1 MKNSDDNIDDLKKF
15 ILSYSCDDLLRSFFI
30 LNLWLRNVASPIKIQ
45 YLYSLLE
52 SIHID
57 LSADNKITSYKD
69 FEVFCKGVIK
79 FTPSFIMLEDYVPE
93 PDWGEIKYF
102 LDKKFYKIFYGGDL
116 SNPYDFYYS
125 YEIIHR
131 PFEQQYLD
139 LIKRSPVTELRFCL
153 ELQDS
158 IFENLKQQKIDT
170 DNIRQGDMEMPSEE
184 FWEIATK
191 FIDGYKPQDIYGPD
205 ILNMYTRELI
215 DPEPIPQLDTFV
227 ENAYRGRN
235 CRYFFIK
242 KSGKYYPVM
251 PRKWLTVIYD
261 IWGNILKDNYSEL
274 VKRLDNKSPNVLIGI
289 ELAHFIKDRT
299 KEDYIFPHVTPIGE
313 DQIPPHE
320 LRYTAL
326 LIKDKLFLIYTT
338 PPLFDGDELNKH
350 LDEITPKLK
359 ISSDLVKN
367 VPIRLAVF
375 SKRQTL
381 ELQPSKVGLKLDSK
395 FIIAIPSPVSDVT
408 GRIAIPDGIDA
419 EIMTL
424 DQIAGIFDELKKPSE
439 LNDFFDYL
447 VEERKMNRMSGMNS
461 YLDKFGSFKDSH
473 GVLVPGALE
482 PDMIMLD
489 FNWGSN
495 YRFKSLGDFWAVFP
509 EESFFGHPRSWTIPP
524 ERRTATGFIL
534 DSRIFRGYAY
544 YQKIDKAIVF
554 INAPVHMMDLE
565 DGKVADPLMQ
575 SLFDAIDI
583 YPEIL
588 KKLDLTKSQHKLQVF
603 FCPSTLASTHDE
615 LKHVRHLVQHE
626 KMWSMD
632 IARIRSRDY
641 GIRVVYNPKKI
652 IETLQVSKDR
662 SVQISLLMDVLEQI
676 NNLLPQSNFE
686 SIRSGLESEKIK
698 KIRFKMFAVEKI
710 ASFPEGVSEVIPDQR
725 EYKIADKE
733 IALIAKKLNI
743 TPGKYSSG
751 EAKEKL
757 NNLRAEIVNSTNK
770 KIEGYNFVECLP
782 MLLEKSNVLIHEYW
796 RNKAEV
802 KASIEGEVDYERS
815 EKSSDDEKDFLHWYR
830 NYRYVIEKF
839 VQLQPNGTTVL
850 DTEKLKELMALVDRL
865 MDVYVASDFINYEIY
880 PVSVEINRDYVV
892 STSDD
897 ANDISA
903 MEREYGEEQAKIN
916 LGIIGNKE
924 DTADSSLS
932 VEDYLNELDQAF
944 KTDLGFG
951 LKNLIN
957 VQQVLALWSGYTKS
971 EEDTHYSATVEEI
984 SAICSKEIKGYDP
997 AETGLILEFLT
1008 LKPEEILV
1016 IKGDPKLAQDV
1027 PIWEHNKRLARF
1039 DIRPLIKVASR
1050 YYWGP
1055 HSIERTSRVWMGIS
1069 SKHRLPS
1076 DLETPNI
1083 KSVLNKGHVDLENS
1097 LVNKIKE
1104 VVSRY
1109 TTKVQTSVYPHKCD
1123 STTGD
1128 IGDIDVLA
1136 YLEDKN
1142 ILLNIESKIIDPP
1155 HSNKDSGRMQ
1165 RRTFVSYKGEDGRIR
1180 KCDVEKVLDRE
1191 SYLKCKS
1198 KELLAKFG
1206 WKPQTSDPKIVSVFV
1221 TKMGFWWTKHPPV
1234 VTDIKFVEIR
1244 MLSDFIKALTK
1255 A

>member
-1 MKNSDDNIDDLKKF
+1 MGEHEKIKQFL
-15 ILSYSCDDLLRSFFI
+15 LSFSIEDLLKSFFV
-30 LNLWLRNVASPIKIQ
+30 LNLWLKNVASPIKLQ
-45 YLYSLLE
+45 YLYTLLE
-52 SIHID
+52 SVHKD
-57 LSADNKITSYKD
+57 LPADNKIASYKD
-69 FEVFCKGVIK
+69 FEAFCKNVIE
-79 FTPSFIMLEDYVPE
+79 FIPSFMMLEDYVPE
-93 PDWGEIKYF
+93 ADWGEIKYF

-131 PFEQQYLD
+131 PFEQEYLD
-139 LIKRSPVTELRFCL
+139 LTKRSPVTELRFCL
-153 ELQDS
+153 ELQNY
-158 IFENLKQQKIDT
+158 ILENLKQQKTDT
-170 DNIRQGDMEMPSEE
+170 DNIHPGDIEVPSEE
-184 FWEIATK
+184 FWKTSIE
-191 FIDGYKPQDIYGPD
+191 FVDGYKPQDMYSPD
-205 ILNMYTRELI
+205 ILDMYTKELTES
-215 DPEPIPQLDTFV
+215 EPFLPIDTFV

-235 CRYFFIK
+235 CQYFFIK
-242 KSGKYYPVM
+242 NGGKYYPVM
-251 PRKWLTVIYD
+251 PRKWLTVLYD
-261 IWGNILKDNYSEL
+261 RWGNLLKDNYSEL
-274 VKRLDNKSPNVLIGI
+274 IKKLDGKSPNILIGI
-289 ELAHFIKDRT
+289 ELAHFIKERT

-313 DQIPPHE
+313 DQKPPHE

-338 PPLFDGDELNKH
+338 PPLFDGNELNKH
-350 LDEITPKLK
+350 LEEITPKLK
-359 ISSDLVKN
+359 ISSDLLKKS
-367 VPIRLAVF
+367 PIRLAIF

-381 ELQPSKVGLKLDSK
+381 ELQPSKEGLELEPK

-408 GRIAIPDGIDA
+408 GHIAIPEGIEA

-424 DQIAGIFDELKKPSE
+424 DQITGVFDEIEKLSE

-447 VEERKMNRMSGMNS
+447 VEEREMNRMSGMNS

-495 YRFKSLGDFWAVFP
+495 YRFKSLREFWTIFP

-524 ERRTATGFIL
+524 KRRTTTGFIL
-534 DSRIFRGYAY
+534 DSRTFRGYAY
-544 YQKIDKAIVF
+544 YQKIGETIVF
-554 INAPVHMMDLE
+554 INAPVHMMELE
-565 DGKVADPLMQ
+565 DGKVVDPLMQ

-588 KKLDLTKSQHKLQVF
+588 KKLDFIKSQHKLQVF
-603 FCPSTLASTHDE
+603 FCPSTLASANDE
-615 LKHVRHLVQHE
+615 LKHVKHLVQDE
-626 KMWSMD
+626 KLWAMD
-632 IARIRSRDY
+632 IARIKSRDY

-652 IETLQVSKDR
+652 IEALQASKDR
-662 SVQISLLMDVLEQI
+662 SVQVSLLMDVLEQI
-676 NNLLPQSNFE
+676 NSLLPQSNFG
-686 SIRSGLESEKIK
+686 SIKSELESEKIK
-698 KIRFKMFAVEKI
+698 KIRFKMFAVEKR
-710 ASFPEGVSEVIPDQR
+710 ASFPEGVSEVIPEQR

-733 IALIAKKLNI
+733 IAQIAHKLKI
-743 TPGKYSSG
+743 TPGKYSSD

-757 NNLRAEIVNSTNK
+757 NNLRTEIVHSLNK
-770 KIEGYNFVECLP
+770 KIEDYNLEEYLP
-782 MLLEKSNVLIHEYW
+782 MLLEKSNVLIHEHW
-796 RNKAEV
+796 RNEAEI

-830 NYRYVIEKF
+830 NYHYLIEKF
-839 VQLQPNGTTVL
+839 VQLQPSGTTEL
-850 DTEKLKELMALVDRL
+850 DTEKLKELTAFVDRL

-880 PVSVEINRDYVV
+880 PVSVEIDRDYVV
-892 STSDD
+892 STSDEQ
-897 ANDISA
+897 NDIAA

-924 DTADSSLS
+924 DVADSNLS
-932 VEDYLNELDQAF
+932 VEEYLNELDHAF
-944 KTDLGFG
+944 KIDLGFG

-957 VQQVLALWSGYTKS
+957 VQQVLALWAAYTEK
-971 EEDTHYSATVEEI
+971 EEDTHYSATLEEI
-984 SAICSKEIKGYDP
+984 STICSKEIKGYDP
-997 AETGLILEFLT
+997 AETELILEFLT
-1008 LKPEEILV
+1008 LKPAEILM
-1016 IKGDPKLAQDV
+1016 IKGDPKPAQDV

-1039 DIRPLIKVASR
+1039 DIRPLIKIESK

-1083 KSVLNKGHVDLENS
+1083 KLVLGKGHVDLENS
-1097 LVNKIKE
+1097 LVSKIKE

-1109 TTKVQTSVYPHKCD
+1109 TANVQTSVYPHKYD

-1128 IGDIDVLA
+1128 IGDFDVLA

-1165 RRTFVSYKGEDGRIR
+1165 RRTFVSYKGEDGRMR
-1180 KCDVEKVLDRE
+1180 KCDVEKVQDRE
-1191 SYLKCKS
+1191 VYLKSKS
-1198 KELLAKFG
+1198 KELLAKLG
-1206 WKPQTSDPKIVSVFV
+1206 WKSKPTDPKIVSVFV

-1234 VTDIKFVEIR
+1234 KTSVSFIEIR
-1244 MLSDFIKALTK
+1244 MLNDFIKKLQ
-1255 A
+1255 